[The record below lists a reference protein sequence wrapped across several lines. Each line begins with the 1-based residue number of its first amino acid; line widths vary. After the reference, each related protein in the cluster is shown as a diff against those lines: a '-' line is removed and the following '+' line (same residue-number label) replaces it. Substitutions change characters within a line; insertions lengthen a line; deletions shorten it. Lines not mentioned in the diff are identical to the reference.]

1 MFFLSWV
8 TGLGGETITSTV
20 SSGVDVLPVRQ
31 VQSSVKLTLIHSQL
45 IKEHVF
51 VYCIEHITKIIC

>member
-20 SSGVDVLPVRQ
+20 SSGVDVLPVLGHRAGWGNNNFNC
-31 VQSSVKLTLIHSQL
+31 K
-45 IKEHVF
+45 F
-51 VYCIEHITKIIC
+51 RC